1 MKTGLVI
8 TALVLALSSC
18 ASRAPTRSVY
28 RETQFASRLEYLRF
42 CQHFELQTYRCP
54 D

>member
-1 MKTGLVI
+1 MKPTMALLLIMLGL
-8 TALVLALSSC
+8 AAC
-18 ASRAPTRSVY
+18 APQPRTRVY

-42 CQHFELQTYRCP
+42 CQHFELQTYRCA